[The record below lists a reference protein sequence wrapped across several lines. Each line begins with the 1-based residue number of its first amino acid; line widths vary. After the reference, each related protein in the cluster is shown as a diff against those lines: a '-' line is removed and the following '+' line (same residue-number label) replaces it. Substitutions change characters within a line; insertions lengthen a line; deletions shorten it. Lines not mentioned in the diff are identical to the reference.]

1 MLIHNIS
8 PDEVKKFIAT
18 LTTVETKYYDIKKEK
33 HLEYALLVNGYE
45 DNGELVG
52 VGGIDKYYNL
62 IPHTFYMI
70 KYKYQGMG
78 IGTMMA
84 KENMQF
90 AAKRF
95 PFIITII
102 EDGNIKARNIAER
115 QGFKFA
121 IRRGTHIYYLKHF
134 NFLGKCI
141 GWLFPYIIQ
150 VYYFVAK
157 RR

>member
-52 VGGIDKYYNL
+52 IGGIDKYYNL

-70 KYKYQGMG
+70 KYKHYDD
-78 IGTMMA
+78 
-84 KENMQF
+84 ES
-90 AAKRF
+90 
-95 PFIITII
+95 
-102 EDGNIKARNIAER
+102 
-115 QGFKFA
+115 
-121 IRRGTHIYYLKHF
+121 
-134 NFLGKCI
+134 
-141 GWLFPYIIQ
+141 
-150 VYYFVAK
+150 
-157 RR
+157 